1 MVDVYRWGMIAPAL
15 TSEEWASGTLE
26 EEADDD
32 GVIVF
37 SRQEEEWLGNQGADL
52 GSLVMWDNGVPL
64 PVVLKR
70 AHGLAAVCLH
80 QQPYGFTEED
90 VEALLQ
96 FTDWIAGM
104 EEDAYEAEQCQTLIS
119 IADRIAALLP
129 PPERKEGAR

>member
-1 MVDVYRWGMIAPAL
+1 MVAQWGMTAPAL
-15 TSEEWASGTLE
+15 TSEEWASGSLE

-37 SRQEEEWLGNQGADL
+37 SRQEEEWLGKVGADI
-52 GSLVMWDNGVPL
+52 GSLVMWDNGVSL

-90 VEALLQ
+90 VEVLLRL
-96 FTDWIAGM
+96 TDWLAGI
-104 EEDAYEAEQCQTLIS
+104 EEDEYDAEQCKALIS
-119 IADRIAALLP
+119 IADRMSALLP
-129 PPERKEGAR
+129 PEGAR